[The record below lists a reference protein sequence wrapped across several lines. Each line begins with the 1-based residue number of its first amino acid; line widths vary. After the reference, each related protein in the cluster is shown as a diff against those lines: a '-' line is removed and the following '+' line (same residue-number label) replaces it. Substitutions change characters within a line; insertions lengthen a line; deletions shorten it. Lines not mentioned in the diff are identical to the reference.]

1 MEKVA
6 LNNVQL
12 DQLAQSQPSLQP
24 YFYGTRPCDQL
35 PDPPDKNGPVAYIVN
50 TDRQGQP
57 GRHWIALWTHRDECE
72 ILDSY
77 ALPLETYQT
86 TGPLLSWLHRHW
98 KIVIPNGQSLQS
110 IYSQSCGDYALF
122 FLIDRSRG
130 KSMQDF
136 LNRFDKHDYV
146 HNDHKVGQMLKT
158 LIQRERRWQSRCV
171 CEQDTCASRGGV
183 RHLLLMG

>member
-12 DQLAQSQPSLQP
+12 DRLADSQPTLKP
-24 YFYGTRPCDQL
+24 YFYGTRPCDRL
-35 PDPPDKNGPVAYIVN
+35 PSSPDTQGPVAYIVN

-57 GRHWIALWTHRDECE
+57 GRHWLGLWTQDGVCE

-86 TGPLLSWLHRHW
+86 TAPLQAWLHKHW
-98 KIVIPNGQSLQS
+98 DIVIPNSQSLQS

-130 KSMQDF
+130 KSMKEF
-136 LNRFDKHDYV
+136 LNRFDKRDYV
-146 HNDHKVGQMLKT
+146 HNDHQVGQMLKN
-158 LIQRERRWQSRCV
+158 LIHRQNGWTTACACEQTTCGSRC
-171 CEQDTCASRGGV
+171 GV
-183 RHLLLMG
+183 RHLLL